1 VADNNEVGAFL
12 KAQQGRADGPNPDGS
27 EGNIPI
33 QRGFERLT
41 ARRTEVSPFRQ
52 QGVARLDPGD
62 GDVREDLGGAAGWAI
77 HRRGIR
83 GEREHDLRKG
93 KVV

>member
-1 VADNNEVGAFL
+1 MADNNEVGAFL
-12 KAQQGRADGPNPDGS
+12 KAQQGVADGPDPDGS
-27 EGNIPI
+27 EGDVTV
-33 QRGFERLT
+33 QGSFERLT
-41 ARRTEVSPFRQ
+41 ARGTEVPPLRQ
-52 QGVARLDPGD
+52 QGVAGLHPGD

-77 HRRGIR
+77 HRRVIR